1 MKDGVQSEKEIK
13 TWWNF
18 QSLYEKFIL
27 VLKHYNIFF
36 FDPFNFLDFSFGP
49 KLYFPYLLFSG
60 LRERERERTDRER
73 ESLNSDGREK
83 RSWLILIQTIRKV
96 NVGVNEF
103 HSMRRVSPKFYF
115 SFSLPEIIGT

>member
-1 MKDGVQSEKEIK
+1 MGFKVKRKSKLGGTFKVCMKSSF
-13 TWWNF
+13 W
-18 QSLYEKFIL
+18 SL
-27 VLKHYNIFF
+27 NIIISFF

-49 KLYFPYLLFSG
+49 KLYFPHLLFSG